1 MDALRSLH
9 EGRILRA
16 LWQTCVYGAVLL
28 LRMILRVLDASQL
41 PLRRFLCF
49 LSIHALCEPSSPC
62 CELLPGWKNPLLPPR
77 IGRSDQELTVI
88 LDLDETLVCAYD
100 SAGLPPGLH
109 SRAVNTGMTWF
120 QLECLAAD
128 KDKEGNVKINC
139 VMVYERP
146 GLREFLARASQFA
159 ELVLFTA
166 GLEGYARPLVDRIDP
181 ENRISARLYRPA
193 TLVTKYREHIK
204 DLSRLG
210 RDLRRTVIIDNNP
223 CSFILQ
229 PSNGIPCVPF
239 TAENPNDSQVCR
251 TSSSFLVI
259 DFLLASCVVVAR
271 RASPAA
277 GTASS
282 TRGRATHSERSI

>member
-1 MDALRSLH
+1 
-9 EGRILRA
+9 
-16 LWQTCVYGAVLL
+16 
-28 LRMILRVLDASQL
+28 
-41 PLRRFLCF
+41 
-49 LSIHALCEPSSPC
+49 
-62 CELLPGWKNPLLPPR
+62 
-77 IGRSDQELTVI
+77 VI

-193 TLVTKYREHIK
+193 TLVTCYREHIK

-239 TAENPNDSQVCR
+239 TAENPNDSQLLDV
-251 TSSSFLVI
+251 LLPLLE
-259 DFLLASCVVVAR
+259 LLAAQEDVRPTLKDRYEMAAWFHSRGILVTR
-271 RASPAA
+271 R
-277 GTASS
+277 
-282 TRGRATHSERSI
+282 RC